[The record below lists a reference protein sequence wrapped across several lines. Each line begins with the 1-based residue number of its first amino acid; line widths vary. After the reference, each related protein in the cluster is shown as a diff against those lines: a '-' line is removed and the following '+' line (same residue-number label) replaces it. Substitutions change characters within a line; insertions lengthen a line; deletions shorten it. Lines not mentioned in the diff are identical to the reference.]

1 MRSNELADKGY
12 VAGCDH
18 AMSIAED
25 GLHAVACLKSRWN
38 ASGFCFPPH
47 LQGVCLLTR
56 LSMEIM
62 HVCRKD
68 TALRQN
74 FQGSPCCRRSPWR
87 WGESTPGSVLV
98 NVHTVRRL

>member
-38 ASGFCFPPH
+38 ANGFCFPPH

-68 TALRQN
+68 TYAALEAGVKRL
-74 FQGSPCCRRSPWR
+74 
-87 WGESTPGSVLV
+87 TVLANAV
-98 NVHTVRRL
+98 APEGGPRTALTTWN